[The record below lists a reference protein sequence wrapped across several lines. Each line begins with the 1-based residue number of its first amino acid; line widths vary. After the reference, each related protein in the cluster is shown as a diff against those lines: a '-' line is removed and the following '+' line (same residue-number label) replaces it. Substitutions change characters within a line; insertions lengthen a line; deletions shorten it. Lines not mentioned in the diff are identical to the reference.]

1 MPNKVDVAQFLSFGD
16 QIPIVDVRSP
26 KEFDNAHIPGA
37 YSIPLFSN
45 EERKQVG
52 IRYKQAGRDFAVQLG
67 LEYVGPKMADLAKE
81 ARKLAK
87 NKELLIHCWR
97 GGMRSE
103 SMAWLF
109 EMIGI
114 KCTLLEGGY
123 KAYRKYIR
131 EQFKKEIPILVLGGY
146 TGSGK
151 TEIIYELQKQGEQII
166 DLEGLAN
173 HKGSAFGTI
182 GQLPQPSNEQ
192 FENNLAKEWMKLDT
206 TKAVWIE
213 DESITM
219 GQCGI
224 PFPLFKR
231 MREAQVFK
239 LVIPK
244 KIREERLVKEY
255 ANGDREGLRNALER
269 ISRKLGGLRVQQAIQ
284 ALYEG
289 DFMKVADISLQY
301 YDKAYG
307 FGISK
312 REQSKVKE
320 IHFSKDEPEQT
331 AKYLVE
337 LLNWTSENFTTSKF
351 SEFFT
356 DD

>member
-1 MPNKVDVAQFLSFGD
+1 MSNKAGVKEFLILSD
-16 QIPIVDVRSP
+16 NIPIIDVRSP
-26 KEFDNAHIPGA
+26 KEYETAHIPGA
-37 YSIPLFSN
+37 INIPIFN
-45 EERKQVG
+45 DEERKQVG

-67 LEYVGPKMADLAKE
+67 LQYVGPKMADFAKQ
-81 ARKLAK
+81 ARQISK

-114 KCTLLEGGY
+114 KTTVLEGGY

-131 EQFKKEIPILVLGGY
+131 SSFEKEISIYILGGY

-151 TEIIYELQKQGEQII
+151 TEILYELKKLGEQII

-182 GQLPQPSNEQ
+182 GQEPQPTNEQ
-192 FENNLAKEWMKLDT
+192 FENDLAKEWMKLDFSRT
-206 TKAVWIE
+206 VWIE

-231 MREAQVFK
+231 MRNAQVLK
-239 LVIPK
+239 VVLPK
-244 KIREERLVKEY
+244 NVREARLVEEY
-255 ANGDREGLRNALER
+255 ANGDISALKNAVER
-269 ISRKLGGLRVQQAIQ
+269 ISRKLGGLRAQQAIE
-284 ALYEG
+284 ALEKE
-289 DFMKVADISLQY
+289 DFMLVADIALEY

-307 FGISK
+307 FGVSK
-312 REQSKVKE
+312 REPNMVKE
-320 IHFSKDEPEQT
+320 IHISMDHPLKT
-331 AKYLVE
+331 ARYLIE
-337 LLNWTSENFTTSKF
+337 IAKKQ
-351 SEFFT
+351 
-356 DD
+356 